1 MNFSPYFHEL
11 LGAYTAELGDL
22 KHDSEGRNVL
32 AKRLAQKREQFPI
45 LLGMLDVDP
54 VMVAPVFHGAF
65 AFQAGATSVFRE
77 LLCREP
83 DEFGS
88 WYEVATV
95 LEVADWA
102 RPMLEQALGNE
113 QGETFLTTVAALE
126 FAWARIAE
134 PADDAPAGRDRE
146 EEREDEDDE
155 DDEGDD
161 ERRVDDYLEG
171 QGFDRRSAD

>member
-1 MNFSPYFHEL
+1 MNLSPYFHEL

-32 AKRLAQKREQFPI
+32 AKRLAEKRGQFPI

-65 AFQAGATSVFRE
+65 AFQAGATAVFRE
-77 LLCREP
+77 LLGREP

-88 WYEVATV
+88 WYEVAAV

-102 RPMLEQALGNE
+102 RPMLEQTLANE

-126 FAWARIAE
+126 FAWSRIAE
-134 PADDAPAGRDRE
+134 PADETPVARERE
-146 EEREDEDDE
+146 EDGEE
-155 DDEGDD
+155 DDEGDE

>member
-1 MNFSPYFHEL
+1 MNLSAYFHEL

-32 AKRLAQKREQFPI
+32 AKRLAEKRGQFPI

-65 AFQAGATSVFRE
+65 AFQAGSTAVFRE

-83 DEFGS
+83 DDFGS
-88 WYEVATV
+88 WYELATV

-102 RPMLEQALGNE
+102 RPMVEQTLENA
-113 QGETFLTTVAALE
+113 QGEVFLSTVAALE
-126 FAWARIAE
+126 FAWSRIAE
-134 PADDAPAGRDRE
+134 PVDEAPSARE
-146 EEREDEDDE
+146 AEEDEDG
-155 DDEGDD
+155 DDE

-171 QGFDRRSAD
+171 QGFDRRSVD